1 MTGMTM
7 TKETDKSGRP
17 SRSEV
22 HRRQRVKNWAI
33 LAVLVMFV
41 VLVYFVAIVRM
52 GGG

>member
-1 MTGMTM
+1 M
-7 TKETDKSGRP
+7 TKDADKSGRP

-33 LAVLVMFV
+33 LAVLVTFV

>member
-7 TKETDKSGRP
+7 TKDTDKSGRHF
-17 SRSEV
+17 RSEV

-33 LAVLVMFV
+33 GAVLATFV